1 MYVPE
6 NDLDLQA
13 DRKVQSSEGRAM
25 AEELKM
31 LFFEA
36 RCQLTT
42 EGSLPIN
49 QAAGK
54 LLQV

>member
-1 MYVPE
+1 
-6 NDLDLQA
+6 
-13 DRKVQSSEGRAM
+13 M

-36 RCQLTT
+36 PRNHAKPRREDGLF
-42 EGSLPIN
+42 LRF
-49 QAAGK
+49 AAGK